1 MELIEVLPTSDLC
14 IYINIYIYI
23 YIYKILN
30 IHQVEKIIYFSDS
43 SLMVKLHE
51 KNLIKNKAI
60 LRIKTKTY
68 LILLKV

>member
-14 IYINIYIYI
+14 IYINIYI